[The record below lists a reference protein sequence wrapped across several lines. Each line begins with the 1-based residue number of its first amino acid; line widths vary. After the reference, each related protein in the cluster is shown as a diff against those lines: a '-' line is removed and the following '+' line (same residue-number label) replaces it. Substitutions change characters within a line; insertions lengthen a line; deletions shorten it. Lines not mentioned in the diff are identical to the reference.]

1 MTNATDE
8 RNADGEKAFEAV
20 TSSLL
25 RDQYLDNLRQQ
36 RIALRAQVD
45 DGRVFHTFLLA
56 VRPDKDHLIID
67 QLTPPPEEGALARGT
82 ELRLSAKMGGLLLRF
97 DTHVRARGEKDGEI
111 LYKLDYPERLE
122 RRQRRR
128 FFRVPVP
135 LDFAYTATL
144 EVDRGPAIEGE
155 VADLSANGVA
165 IRVQGALPESLQ
177 PDTRIPQANLK
188 LDGLALSCPLTVR
201 NLRRINDK
209 RWLLGCRF
217 ETLTPAQENQLN
229 RVVATLERIYLQRQN
244 R

>member
-1 MTNATDE
+1 MADAANDHETD
-8 RNADGEKAFEAV
+8 DKKAFEAV

-56 VRPDKDHLIID
+56 VRPDRGRLIID
-67 QLTPPPEEGALARGT
+67 QLTPPPEEGVLARGT

-97 DTHVRARGEKDGEI
+97 DTQVLARGEKDGEI

-177 PDTRIPQANLK
+177 PDTRIPQASLQ

-217 ETLTPAQENQLN
+217 EALSPAQENQIN
-229 RVVATLERIYLQRQN
+229 RVVATLERVYLQRQN

>member
-1 MTNATDE
+1 MANG
-8 RNADGEKAFEAV
+8 ADDRGADDTKAFEAV

-36 RIALRAQVD
+36 RIMLRAHVD

-56 VRPDKDHLIID
+56 VRPDKDHLVID

-111 LYKLDYPERLE
+111 LYKLDYPERVE

-135 LDFAYTATL
+135 LDFDYTAKLDLGSRST
-144 EVDRGPAIEGE
+144 IEGE

-165 IRVQGALPESLQ
+165 IRVEGKLPEDLQ
-177 PDTRIPQANLK
+177 PEARIPQAHLQ
-188 LDGLALSCPLTVR
+188 LDGLTLSSPLTIR

-217 ETLTPAQENQLN
+217 EALTPAQENQLN
-229 RVVATLERIYLQRQN
+229 RVVATLERVYLQRQN

>member
-1 MTNATDE
+1 MANG
-8 RNADGEKAFEAV
+8 ADDRSADDTKAFEAV

-36 RIALRAQVD
+36 RIMLRAHVD
-45 DGRVFHTFLLA
+45 DGRVFHTFL
-56 VRPDKDHLIID
+56 
-67 QLTPPPEEGALARGT
+67 PPEEGALARGT

-111 LYKLDYPERLE
+111 LYKLDYPERVE

-135 LDFAYTATL
+135 LDFDYTAKLDLGSRST
-144 EVDRGPAIEGE
+144 IEGE

-165 IRVQGALPESLQ
+165 IRVEGKLPEDLQ
-177 PDTRIPQANLK
+177 PEARIPQAHLQ
-188 LDGLALSCPLTVR
+188 LDGLTLSSPLTIR

-217 ETLTPAQENQLN
+217 EALTPAQENQLN
-229 RVVATLERIYLQRQN
+229 RVVATLERVYLQRQN

>member
-1 MTNATDE
+1 MAE
-8 RNADGEKAFEAV
+8 AADDHSADDKKAFEAV

-36 RIALRAQVD
+36 RVALRAQVD

-135 LDFAYTATL
+135 LDFGYTATL
-144 EVDRGPAIEGE
+144 EVGCGPAIEGE

-165 IRVQGALPESLQ
+165 IRVEGALPESVQ
-177 PDTRIPQANLK
+177 PDARIPQACLH
-188 LDGLALSCPLTVR
+188 LDGLALSCPLTIR
-201 NLRRINDK
+201 NLRRINEK
-209 RWLLGCRF
+209 RWLVGCRF
-217 ETLTPAQENQLN
+217 ETLSPAQENQLN
-229 RVVATLERIYLQRQN
+229 RVVAALERVYLQRQN